1 MRPIWKRNPMG
12 YSLFVAKKY
21 IGAGRRSAFI
31 TAISVISVAGV
42 GLGVLALIVVLG
54 VMNGFENEVISRII
68 GTNAHIVVRKE
79 SGIED
84 FEKIADEIRSMP
96 RVTGVAPFVFSKAVV
111 ISRGATDALFIRGV
125 DLDKERDV
133 TDISDYIRPEYFQF
147 GDSKDGEVSKIVIGK
162 EVAYSLKVALGDTIL
177 LARAEISDESALG
190 ITPSLRR
197 FTVGGYFDSGM
208 YDYDASFGFIDL
220 KDAQAFY
227 GLDNKVT
234 ALSVSI
240 DDMYEA
246 PIIGQAISLL
256 LDGTYLVTDWIHLNR
271 NLFTWMEMEKKVMF
285 IILSLIIVV
294 AAFNIASTLIMVV
307 MQRTRDIGILRSM
320 GATSRAVMHIF
331 MLQGFIIGVIG
342 TAIGTA
348 GGIVLAQVLDRYR
361 LIQLPGDVYFIDTVP
376 VMLRLGDIAAVAGVA
391 LLICF
396 AATVYPAWQ
405 AARLIPVEA
414 IRYE

>member
-1 MRPIWKRNPMG
+1 MG
-12 YSLFVAKKY
+12 YRLFVAKKY

-42 GLGVLALIVVLG
+42 ALGVLALIVVLG
-54 VMNGFENEVISRII
+54 VMNGFENEVINRII

-79 SGIED
+79 SGIEN
-84 FEKIADEIRSMP
+84 FEDVAAQIRTMP
-96 RVTGVAPFVFSKAVV
+96 RVTGVAPFVYAKAVV
-111 ISRGATDALFIRGV
+111 VSREATDALFIRGV
-125 DLDKERDV
+125 DLEREAQV
-133 TDISDYIRPEYFQF
+133 TDISEYMRPQYFSF
-147 GDSKDGEVSKIVIGK
+147 DRGEEAGISKIVIGK
-162 EVAYSLKVALGDTIL
+162 EVAYALKVALGDTIL
-177 LARAEISDESALG
+177 LARAEISDASSLG

-197 FTVGGYFDSGM
+197 FIVGGYFDSGM

-220 KDAQAFY
+220 EDAQAFY
-227 GLDNKVT
+227 DLDDRVT
-234 ALSVSI
+234 AISVSI

-246 PIIGQAISLL
+246 PVIGQAISLL
-256 LDGTYLVTDWIHLNR
+256 LGGTYLVTDWIHLNR

-285 IILSLIIVV
+285 IILNLIIVV

-320 GATSRAVMHIF
+320 GATSRAVMQIF
-331 MLQGFIIGVIG
+331 MLQGFIVGLIG
-342 TAIGTA
+342 TAIGTL
-348 GGIVLAQVLDRYR
+348 GGIVMAQILDRYK

-376 VMLRLGDIAAVAGVA
+376 VMLRAGDVAAVAGIA

-396 AATVYPAWQ
+396 AATFYPAWQ

>member
-1 MRPIWKRNPMG
+1 MG
-12 YSLFVAKKY
+12 YRFFVAKRY

-42 GLGVLALIVVLG
+42 ALGVLALIVVLG
-54 VMNGFENEVISRII
+54 VMNGFENEVINRII

-79 SGIED
+79 SGIES
-84 FEKIADEIRSMP
+84 FEAVAAQISTMP
-96 RVTGVAPFVFSKAVV
+96 RVTGVAPFVYAKAVV
-111 ISRGATDALFIRGV
+111 VSREATDALFIRGV
-125 DLDKERDV
+125 DLESEAAV
-133 TDISDYIRPEYFQF
+133 TDISDYIRPEHFRF
-147 GDSKDGEVSKIVIGK
+147 DGTEGDVSKIVIGK
-162 EVAYSLKVALGDTIL
+162 EVAYTLRVALGDTIL
-177 LARAEISDESALG
+177 LARADISDAYSLG
-190 ITPSLRR
+190 IAPSLKR
-197 FTVGGYFDSGM
+197 FVVGGYFDSGM

-220 KDAQAFY
+220 KDAQTFY
-227 GLDNKVT
+227 GLKDRVT
-234 ALSVSI
+234 AVSVSI

-256 LDGTYLVTDWIHLNR
+256 LGEGYMVTDWIHLNR

-285 IILSLIIVV
+285 IILNLIIVV

-320 GATSRAVMHIF
+320 GATSRAVMQIF
-331 MLQGFIIGVIG
+331 MLQGFIVGLIG
-342 TAIGTA
+342 TAIGTL
-348 GGIVLAQVLDRYR
+348 GGIIMAGILDRYK

-376 VMLRLGDIAAVAGVA
+376 VMLRTGDVVAVAGVA

-396 AATVYPAWQ
+396 AATFYPAWQ